1 MGFTALHYTT
11 GMHGKVDIAK
21 ILLTLPNIDV
31 NATNTN
37 GETPLHIATKRKN
50 LELVKLFIETP
61 GIDLNMLDDFGYT
74 PLATV
79 EEVIQ
84 RITNHSENYEIIK
97 EELLKAGAEY
107 RFTPRSA
114 LECRNMEEFK
124 KLEIEDINEMDAYG
138 YTLLY
143 AAVDLEYTEFVEY
156 ILSVDGVDVDLGDDR
171 DFTPL
176 HRAAEDGNKEIVK
189 MLMEAGA
196 NPELKNEDDDTPEM
210 IAYDLETRE
219 LLMGID
225 TEPSTIRREPNCVI
239 CFEPN
244 PTCVTYPCG
253 HCCFHVECKGNIKK
267 CPMCRKSILG
277 KLKMV

>member
-1 MGFTALHYTT
+1 M
-11 GMHGKVDIAK
+11 
-21 ILLTLPNIDV
+21 
-31 NATNTN
+31 
-37 GETPLHIATKRKN
+37 
-50 LELVKLFIETP
+50 KLFIETP

-156 ILSVDGVDVDLGDDR
+156 ILSVDGVDVDLGDESDC
-171 DFTPL
+171 TPL
-176 HRAAEDGNKEIVK
+176 HRASEDGNKEIVK
-189 MLMEAGA
+189 MLIEAGA
-196 NPELKNEDDDTPEM
+196 NTELVNEDGETPEM
-210 IAYDLETRE
+210 VAYDLETRE
-219 LLMGID
+219 IIMGMD
-225 TEPSTIRREPNCVI
+225 NVPSVIRREPNCVI

-244 PTCVTYPCG
+244 PTCVAYPCG
-253 HCCFHVECKGNIKK
+253 HCCFHLECNKNIEK
-267 CPMCRKSILG
+267 CPMCRKPVLG
-277 KLKMV
+277 KLRLI